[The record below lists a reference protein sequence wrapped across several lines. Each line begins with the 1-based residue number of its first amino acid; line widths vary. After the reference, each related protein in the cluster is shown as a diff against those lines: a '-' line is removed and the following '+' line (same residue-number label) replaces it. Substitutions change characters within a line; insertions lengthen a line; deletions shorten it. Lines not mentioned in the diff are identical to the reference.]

1 MILAR
6 LGLALA
12 LLAPALRAQDETP
25 PPAPQEEGGTQE
37 EKEKEKEPDKP
48 EPKQEEKPPAPLPE
62 TPAQEGPATPPTPAP
77 EVVLDEAPALTHPS
91 VVWPMTPEALAE
103 HLRLIASAHPEF
115 ARLETL
121 GQSAGGR
128 PILALRL
135 GAREAAPVLF
145 VGEHRGTASAAPE
158 ALVELA
164 WRLCEEVGRDEALR
178 ALFAARA
185 LVLAPAL
192 DPDRRAAGEPPAV
205 RFELNFPSGWQP
217 ESVRPGA
224 GRTSL
229 AKPETLAAARYLSEL
244 RSASVV
250 LGFSERLPRG
260 VPYPGAELP
269 DADREVHERLRAALE
284 VAGQGAPVPWFEL
297 GSPGGGLL
305 DFAYQARG
313 LYALALPLPGED
325 ELVGGRAAAYVEPL
339 RAWLLGC
346 LRQLPRVELAHE
358 GLARLGSDNWQLDV
372 RIANAG
378 LVPTLSAMLRQR
390 ERGADVALELAGAK
404 LVATAKKTTSDAPY
418 TDASFQIR
426 SPLSAGTLAGGEG
439 RWLRLILEGQ
449 SGAEVRV
456 TSRSPW
462 AGTDGLALVLP

>member
-1 MILAR
+1 MSR
-6 LGLALA
+6 LVAAFTVLA
-12 LLAPALRAQDETP
+12 LLGSAVRGQDENP
-25 PPAPQEEGGTQE
+25 PPAPQEEGG
-37 EKEKEKEPDKP
+37 DGG
-48 EPKQEEKPPAPLPE
+48 EEKPPEPE
-62 TPAQEGPATPPTPAP
+62 PEPVQEPAVQEPAP
-77 EVVLDEAPALTHPS
+77 AAAALLDEAPALTHPS
-91 VVWPMTPEALAE
+91 VQWPMTPEAVAE

-128 PILALRL
+128 AILALRL
-135 GAREAAPVLF
+135 GTREPAPILF

-164 WRLCEEVGRDEALR
+164 WRLSEESARDGELR
-178 ALFAARA
+178 AFFAARA

-192 DPDRRAAGEPPAV
+192 DPDRRASAEAPAV

-229 AKPETLAAARYLSEL
+229 AKPETLAVARYLSEL

-250 LGFSERLPRG
+250 LGFTERLPRG

-269 DADREVHERLRAALE
+269 AADREVHERLRAALE
-284 VAGQGAPVPWFEL
+284 LPVHGAPVPWFEL

-325 ELVGGRAAAYVEPL
+325 ELVAGRAGEYVEPL

-378 LVPTLSAMLRQR
+378 LVPTLSAMQRQR

-404 LVATAKKTTSDAPY
+404 LVATAKKTTSEAPY
-418 TDASFQIR
+418 TDASFQIQ
-426 SPLSAGTLAGGEG
+426 SPLGAGTLAGGEG

-449 SGAEVRV
+449 SGVEVRV
-456 TSRSPW
+456 TSRSPR
-462 AGTDGLALVLP
+462 AGTDALALVLP